1 MTHTEVFDSQYPSYI
16 AMGMTYEEYW
26 LMDPYLTRAYRKA
39 DEIRQQRTNEQAWL
53 QGAYI
58 YDVMTRLF
66 SIYNPFAKHPK
77 AMPYMEKPYELKA
90 KEEAQV
96 EDLTSTE
103 LDRKVEES
111 RDAFMA
117 IMLKH
122 NKDKAK
128 AKGGGTDG
136 GS

>member
-1 MTHTEVFDSQYPSYI
+1 
-16 AMGMTYEEYW
+16 MGMSYAEYW
-26 LMDPYLTRAYRKA
+26 EMDAYLVRAYREA
-39 DEIRQQRTNEQAWL
+39 DKIRQQRRNEQAWL

-77 AMPYMEKPYELKA
+77 AEPYRDRPFELEP
-90 KEEAQV
+90 KEEIAV
-96 EDLTSTE
+96 EDMTSEE
-103 LDRKVEES
+103 LDQKVEES

-122 NKDKAK
+122 NKDRAK

-136 GS
+136 GT